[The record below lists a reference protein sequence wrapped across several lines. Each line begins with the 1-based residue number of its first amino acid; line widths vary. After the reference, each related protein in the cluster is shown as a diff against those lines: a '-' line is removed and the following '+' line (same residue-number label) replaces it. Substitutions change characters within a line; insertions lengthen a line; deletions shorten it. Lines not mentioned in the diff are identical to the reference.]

1 MREIRTYGSE
11 GGGAARSPYPYPA
24 PAPLQAKLRL
34 QPVVQAKKIGEST
47 LSPIL

>member
-1 MREIRTYGSE
+1 MDMFNPWFYFLVIPAKAGM
-11 GGGAARSPYPYPA
+11 PA